1 MHSINYLKVFS
12 IVEKISNQTNIRA
25 YLWGGW
31 VADIYKGRIL
41 REHDDADYLVVDLY
55 SYINDFKPRFENL
68 DWETN
73 IVANGD
79 LVVKKDNVKLH
90 FGHVEIKSDK
100 AIWYHNGQKGQIIFP
115 RAWLNNESIGFQ
127 NIRLHAVTPEF
138 QYALKN
144 HPEYMN
150 KEWKNRKKDLAD
162 LKVLKEILLK
172 QCVSLEDIDRKIYVK

>member
-1 MHSINYLKVFS
+1 MKSNKYIRVFS
-12 IVEKISNQTNIRA
+12 TVEKLFANVGART

-31 VADIYKGRIL
+31 VPDIYMGRIL
-41 REHDDADYLVVDLY
+41 REHDDTDCLVVDLY
-55 SYINDFKPRFENL
+55 GHIKDFESKFQSL
-68 DWETN
+68 GWETK
-73 IVANGD
+73 IIENGD
-79 LVVKKDNVKLH
+79 LVAKKDNMKIH
-90 FGHVEIKSDK
+90 CGHLKISGEK
-100 AIWYHNGQKGQIIFP
+100 AIWYHNGRKGQIVFP

-162 LKVLKEILLK
+162 LKVLKEILIK